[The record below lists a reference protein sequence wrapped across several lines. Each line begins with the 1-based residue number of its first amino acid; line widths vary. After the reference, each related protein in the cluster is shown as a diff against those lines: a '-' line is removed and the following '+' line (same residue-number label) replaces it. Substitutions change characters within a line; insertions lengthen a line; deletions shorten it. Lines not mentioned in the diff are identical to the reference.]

1 MKAYICTYRQPHMDP
16 SVREWRLTKPLADND
31 PLLSRFLNGYRENF
45 WDWGDDPSFF
55 AAEHRLGDVRRASW
69 GVCRA
74 DVRKL

>member
-1 MKAYICTYRQPHMDP
+1 MDP
-16 SVREWRLTKPLADND
+16 SVREWRLTKPLADSD

-74 DVRKL
+74 DVRKAGIVKLT